1 MADVLVIDDE
11 RDCAEST
18 ARWLELI
25 GHNVRIARN
34 GRDAIGAARRQR
46 PSAVVLDLGM
56 PGMDGLQVAAALR
69 RDLPGPLMIIAI
81 TGYADAEYRR
91 QALAAGCDY
100 HFPKPIDP
108 NALAALLAGADISPD
123 SGVDDAPDSQCRGD
137 EVDCAGTSSN
147 PEPVSPMA
155 AKLTNDAAPPGVL
168 SA

>member
-56 PGMDGLQVAAALR
+56 PGMDGLQVAPALR
-69 RDLPGPLMIIAI
+69 QDSPGPLVIIAV
-81 TGYADAEYRR
+81 TGYADTGFRR

-108 NALAALLAGADISPD
+108 NALVALLAGSAISPD
-123 SGVDDAPDSQCRGD
+123 SCVDDRAASQSERGED
-137 EVDCAGTSSN
+137 DCAGASS
-147 PEPVSPMA
+147 
-155 AKLTNDAAPPGVL
+155 DPPCNLQVETHITP
-168 SA
+168 